1 MEPIKCTYC
10 KKNKDET
17 EFGFYKNK
25 RRKYCITCVDKRNK
39 NKCPH
44 NKRKDSCKEC
54 GGTSFCEHQRLKIQ
68 CKECGGSQIC
78 EHNKRRTQ
86 CKKCGGGGICEHQRV
101 RGHCKECGGVGICE
115 HNKRKTIC
123 VECGGGG
130 ICEHQRVRGKCKEC
144 EGGQICEHKREKY
157 KCKDCGG
164 SQICEHQR
172 LKNQCKQCSPLHALI
187 GLQRRSLQ
195 RVLKR
200 SDLSKTKT
208 TIEYL
213 GCSAEHFM
221 EYLKLKMTPDMTIYN
236 IHIDHIKPVS
246 RFNLDDHDEF
256 LDCCHYTNFQ
266 PLLAKDN
273 LEKKNK
279 WTKKDEIYWKENIR
293 GLETTE
299 IYLT

>member
-1 MEPIKCTYC
+1 MEPIKCTKC
-10 KKNKDET
+10 KKDKDET
-17 EFGFYKNK
+17 EFGFYRNK
-25 RRKYCITCVDKRNK
+25 RRKICNTCTDKK
-39 NKCPH
+39 NSCKCPH
-44 NKRKDSCKEC
+44 NKRKS
-54 GGTSFCEHQRLKIQ
+54 Q

-78 EHNKRRTQ
+78 EHNRT
-86 CKKCGGGGICEHQRV
+86 KTT
-101 RGHCKECGGVGICE
+101 CKECGGSE
-115 HNKRKTIC
+115 
-123 VECGGGG
+123 
-130 ICEHQRVRGKCKEC
+130 ICEHQK
-144 EGGQICEHKREKY
+144 QKRA
-157 KCKDCGG
+157 
-164 SQICEHQR
+164 
-172 LKNQCKQCSPLHALI
+172 CKQCSPLLYLTK
-187 GLQRRSLQ
+187 LQRSSLH

-246 RFNLDDHDEF
+246 RFNLDDPDEF
-256 LDCCHYTNFQ
+256 LDCCHYTNLQ

-273 LEKKNK
+273 LEKNNK